1 MSDVEFLEYFMKC
14 VLSKEKN
21 PKLFLEK
28 VKASYDCEKASKIH
42 WCYFDLETCNVN
54 QKGDI
59 RDGTIIEIGAISCD
73 KVFSKLC
80 NPGHKINNTSIHGI
94 SNDDVKYMGTTKMV
108 LKEFFTW
115 IENLKDN
122 EDEVVVLIAHN
133 GANFDRKVLN
143 RHISNMNL
151 ELPSGVYIADSLYI
165 VKSLLDIKKG
175 GLEIAYKKVFGD
187 QYIEKHRAYEDSN
200 DLKKLIQYLSEKH
213 NRSLLDLL
221 KNYIYTI

>member
-1 MSDVEFLEYFMKC
+1 MKKRIDKATNIFE
-14 VLSKEKN
+14 SKAQSSWA
-21 PKLFLEK
+21 LCF
-28 VKASYDCEKASKIH
+28 
-42 WCYFDLETCNVN
+42 FDLETCHINP
-54 QKGDI
+54 KGDI
-59 RDGTIIEIGAISCD
+59 RDGTIIEIGAICD
-73 KVFSKLC
+73 YKVFSKLC

-213 NRSLLDLL
+213 NRSLLDLF